1 MRSQRAFN
9 QEHERVL
16 MWRVL
21 ATDAAV
27 LLMRFAVEVDPRSP
41 ILDMAKGW
49 QRARERQL
57 KKDRDEGCMP

>member
-1 MRSQRAFN
+1 MRRKRTFD

-21 ATDAAV
+21 STDAAV
-27 LLMRFAVEVDPRSP
+27 LLMRFAAEVDPSSP
-41 ILDMAKGW
+41 ILDMAEGW

-57 KKDRDEGCMP
+57 KKDRDEGCMR